1 MSQRVVERLKT
12 ENGIY
17 RFDKPTDDDLDRVV
31 EVAAVANGPEA
42 GYRQISA
49 DLRYVLGF
57 PFQTF
62 D

>member
-49 DLRYVLGF
+49 DLRYVLG
-57 PFQTF
+57 
-62 D
+62 